1 MVIARAVV
9 DRTVADELRD
19 ACVTMGLKLGG
30 WDKPPERRNRKS
42 TSKRSHRAAA
52 AVQKWGRV

>member
-30 WDKPPERRNRKS
+30 WDKPPEKKNSKS

-52 AVQKWGRV
+52 A